1 MTFALQEG
9 SHRGL
14 FEVLAARFEEGGFF
28 IMMLILIVGAIG
40 LILLV
45 RGIYLVRKRN
55 PIIEKTIILINSLG
69 LFALVLGVFGQLI
82 QLINTLDYLSSF
94 EGATPRDFADGLKTT
109 MLPTLFGAFIFL
121 FTRFSTILL
130 NWIKPFQ
137 EKENKS
143 VFSQGSNSSTTSK

>member
-1 MTFALQEG
+1 MTFALQERAQ
-9 SHRGL
+9 RGL
-14 FEVLAARFEEGGFF
+14 LEVLAARFEEGGFF
-28 IMMLILIVGAIG
+28 IMMLILIVGIIG

-55 PIIEKTIILINSLG
+55 PKIEKTIILINSLG

-94 EGATPRDFADGLKTT
+94 EGTTPRDFADGLKTT

-130 NWIKPFQ
+130 HWIKPQ
-137 EKENKS
+137 EKEAKPGFSNK
-143 VFSQGSNSSTTSK
+143 SNSSITSK